1 MRLDG
6 QLIRFYLDLVHR
18 NKPKQLFAN
27 GRARQ
32 QSRLI
37 WAQLDSRRTE
47 ARPRRQC
54 GTVAIATELM
64 GCQRKDL
71 ERVGGTRDDENNT
84 GTNMSGSPHGKEGRA
99 RSRAHAEGFARCF
112 PRN

>member
-1 MRLDG
+1 MSAVCTVKDKKKALAKEKNVDIRMRLDG

-71 ERVGGTRDDENNT
+71 ERVGGDE
-84 GTNMSGSPHGKEGRA
+84 G
-99 RSRAHAEGFARCF
+99 
-112 PRN
+112 